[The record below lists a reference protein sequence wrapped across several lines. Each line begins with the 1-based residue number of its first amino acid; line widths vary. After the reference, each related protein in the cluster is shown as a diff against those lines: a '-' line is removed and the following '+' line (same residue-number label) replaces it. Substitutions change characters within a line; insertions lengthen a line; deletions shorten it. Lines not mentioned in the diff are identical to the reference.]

1 MIPYLTT
8 LVIFLPL
15 VGAVVTLLARSDQAV
30 RYTALATTTV
40 TFLLSL
46 LFWTGFDAAA
56 PAGGLQFVDAT
67 GPFISEAFDIKYIVG
82 IDGLSLL
89 LVLLTTLLGPIVVL
103 SSWTYIGKQ
112 VKGYYTLLLIL
123 QTGMTGVFCA
133 FDLFLF
139 YIFFE
144 LTLIPMYF
152 LIGIWGGEG
161 RIYAAVKFV
170 IFTLVGSLLMLV
182 ALLYLGYA
190 AGDAVNDGVF
200 TTDYFKL
207 LAYNVPLGKQTWLF
221 FLFAFAFAIKVP
233 MFPLH
238 TWLPDAH
245 VQAPTGA
252 SVILAGVLLK
262 MGTYGLVR
270 FCLPFFPNVAYEY
283 AVLFAVLAVVGIVYG
298 ALVSRAQPD
307 AKKLVAYSSVSHL
320 GFVVLGIFAFTI
332 ESMQGAMIQMISHG
346 ISTGALFLLVGML
359 YERRHTH
366 LMADFGGIA
375 RSAPVLT
382 FFMVLTALASA
393 GLPGLNGFVG
403 EFLIL
408 VGAFSSETV
417 GMPLLI
423 ALATTGV
430 ILAAVYLL
438 WMLYRMFFGPLTNE
452 ENRKMVD
459 LNAREIALLA
469 PLAVLMVVIGVM
481 PQPFLNA
488 SEPATTYLLETIERK
503 RLAALEEAER
513 RQQTTQ
519 ATFDGER
526 FTLEPFE
533 ASQGLL
539 VKLDVAFPSWTGRD
553 RGGRL
558 KNAENTLKQPN
569 FPQGGSSTTPS
580 FGHPSRS
587 FLCRQ
592 EPGGEPPGC
601 AN

>member
-1 MIPYLTT
+1 MEIPYLTS

-15 VGAVVTLLARSDQAV
+15 LGAVVTLLMRSDQAV
-30 RYTALATTTV
+30 RYAALATTMV

-56 PAGGLQFVDAT
+56 PAGGLQLVDAT
-67 GPFISEAFDIKYIVG
+67 GPFISSAYDIKYVVG

-152 LIGIWGGEG
+152 LIGIWGGED

-207 LAYNVPLGKQTWLF
+207 IAYNVPLDTQTWLF

-245 VQAPTGA
+245 VQAPTGG

-270 FCLPFFPNVAYEY
+270 FCLPFFPNAAYEY

-359 YERRHTH
+359 YERRHTR

-375 RSAPVLT
+375 RSVPVLT

-452 ENRKMVD
+452 ENRTMVD
-459 LNAREIALLA
+459 LNAREIALLT

-481 PQPFLNA
+481 PQPFLNV

-526 FTLEPFE
+526 FSIEP
-533 ASQGLL
+533 
-539 VKLDVAFPSWTGRD
+539 
-553 RGGRL
+553 L
-558 KNAENTLKQPN
+558 KT
-569 FPQGGSSTTPS
+569 PQS
-580 FGHPSRS
+580 HP
-587 FLCRQ
+587 
-592 EPGGEPPGC
+592 
-601 AN
+601 